1 LVGGNA
7 NNSVNDGFVY
17 SNTNNDPAN
26 ANTNIGFQ
34 ISFSIFYYD
43 SHRDHAT
50 WQKITITKRVLVS
63 KEKTPD
69 YESELKLNEESK

>member
-1 LVGGNA
+1 
-7 NNSVNDGFVY
+7 VNDGFVY

-26 ANTNIGFQ
+26 ANANIGFQ
-34 ISFSIFYYD
+34 ISLSKNYYY

-63 KEKTPD
+63 QENAPD